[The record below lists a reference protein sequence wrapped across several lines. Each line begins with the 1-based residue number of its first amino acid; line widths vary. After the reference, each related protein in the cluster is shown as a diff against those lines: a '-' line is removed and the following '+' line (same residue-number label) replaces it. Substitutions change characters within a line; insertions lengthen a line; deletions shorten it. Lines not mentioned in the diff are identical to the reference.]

1 MDQLLGRRDGG
12 LVDVHRVAGGEDL
25 VGGVVRGGG
34 QGVRGGGGVDEDQ
47 MRRPRADLGGGD
59 DGRRRAPSPPRLDLL
74 PSGCAL
80 VFY

>member
-34 QGVRGGGGVDEDQ
+34 GVDEDQ

-59 DGRRRAPSPPRLDLL
+59 DERRRAPSPPRLDLL

>member
-25 VGGVVRGGG
+25 VGGV
-34 QGVRGGGGVDEDQ
+34 VRGGGGVDEDQ